1 MNDQRTPEQISTIAD
16 ALIELG
22 YGSLILAGIDPQSLL
37 KLIREDCPDDRTIS
51 VEV

>member
-1 MNDQRTPEQISTIAD
+1 MNDRTPEQISILAD

-22 YGSLILAGIDPQSLL
+22 YGSLIIAGIDPQSLL
-37 KLIREDCPDDRTIS
+37 ELIREDCLDDRTIS

>member
-1 MNDQRTPEQISTIAD
+1 MNDRTTEQISTLAD

-22 YGSLILAGIDPQSLL
+22 YGPLILAGIDPQSLL
-37 KLIREDCPDDRTIS
+37 ELIREDCLDDRTIS